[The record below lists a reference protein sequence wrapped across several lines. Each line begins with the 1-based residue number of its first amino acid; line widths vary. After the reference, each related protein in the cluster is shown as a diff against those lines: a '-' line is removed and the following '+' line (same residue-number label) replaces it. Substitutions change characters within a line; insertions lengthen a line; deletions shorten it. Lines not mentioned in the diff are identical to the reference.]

1 MSAADN
7 IQTCKG
13 MYAAFKRGDRG
24 AMVARSA
31 ENIQIELDIG
41 VGEIPWAGEYQGHAG
56 LEKNQDLLAETVQ
69 VDVLEQLDYF
79 ASETQVVVVNK
90 IEMTVKKNGQKVSL
104 PRYVQFMSFDAAG
117 KLAKVCEAYDP
128 TPLIAALRR

>member
-1 MSAADN
+1 MSAVDN
-7 IQTCKG
+7 IQTCKD

-31 ENIQIELDIG
+31 ENIQIGLDIG

-69 VDVLEQLDYF
+69 VDVFEQLDFF

-90 IEMTVKKNGQKVSL
+90 IEMTVNKNGQKVSL
-104 PRYVQFMSFDAAG
+104 PRFVHIMTFDAAS
-117 KLAKVCEAYDP
+117 KITHICQCYDP
-128 TPLIAALRR
+128 TDLVAALRQ